1 MSIQEFS
8 DGFDVLIQSYLAKT
22 PFGEDTSKV
31 NLAFDEYEKSLYL
44 TKAQEELVIS
54 LYNGKNPYGDSFEST
69 EEMRRYLAPLVT
81 EDTLSPIQ
89 GNSGVIG
96 INSNSKF
103 FTLPENLLFIT
114 YEDVTVSDGKC
125 GEGSKL
131 DVYPITQDEYH
142 KIKRNPFR
150 GANDRRALRLDLSDG
165 VIEVVSKYNVT
176 DYYIRYLRKPD
187 PIILEDLDELTI
199 DGESAPSE
207 CELHESLHRRILE
220 RAVAEALQSK
230 AIGSGRGNSNKN

>member
-1 MSIQEFS
+1 
-8 DGFDVLIQSYLAKT
+8 
-22 PFGEDTSKV
+22 
-31 NLAFDEYEKSLYL
+31 
-44 TKAQEELVIS
+44 
-54 LYNGKNPYGDSFEST
+54 
-69 EEMRRYLAPLVT
+69 MRRYLAPLVT

-187 PIILEDLDELTI
+187 PIILEELDELTI

-220 RAVAEALQSK
+220 RAVTEALQSK
-230 AIGSGRGNSNKN
+230 AMGSGRGNSNKN